1 VLVYNRCKSSSDS
14 VPQLGNFLSLGDVAL
29 HGIRD
34 SRFEGAP
41 TRVLAAQRGGMVV
54 LGPLE
59 PF

>member
-1 VLVYNRCKSSSDS
+1 
-14 VPQLGNFLSLGDVAL
+14 VAL